1 MCIICVEFEMSKLTI
16 EEARRNLAE
25 MSSVLDAEHVE
36 EIERVLDEKEIE
48 QMDDDEFREEF
59 KEVIADGSDQENEM
73 KKMRQEMI
81 AAQVWEAR
89 EGVGVR

>member
-25 MSSVLDAEHVE
+25 MSSVLDPEHVE
-36 EIERVLDEKEIE
+36 EIERVLDEKELE

-59 KEVIADGSDQENEM
+59 KEVIADGSD
-73 KKMRQEMI
+73 
-81 AAQVWEAR
+81 
-89 EGVGVR
+89 

>member
-1 MCIICVEFEMSKLTI
+1 MCIICVEFEMSRLTI

-25 MSSVLDAEHVE
+25 MASVLDPEHVE

-59 KEVIADGSDQENEM
+59 KEVIADGSD
-73 KKMRQEMI
+73 
-81 AAQVWEAR
+81 
-89 EGVGVR
+89 